1 MAAAYDTY
9 DYPSYWTDRE
19 YEHKS
24 EELAI
29 KTLLKRIPKINTVL
43 ELGAGYG
50 RLAPS
55 YAFRAKKIILS
66 DPSAK
71 LLSIARKAYGGDKR
85 IKYLQL
91 SLENLFSKF
100 RKESVDLAIMI
111 RVIHHIEDIPE
122 AFKIINKCLKPNGYF
137 ILEYANKSHLKATFG
152 QLLKGNTTFLLD
164 IFPKEVG
171 VKKRKKKYLPF
182 KNYHPDDISHE
193 LGTSGFDIIEKLSVS
208 NIRSPFLKK
217 ILSLDLCLSLEKSL
231 QKPLSHLNIGPSIFL
246 LCRKRG

>member
-9 DYPSYWTDRE
+9 DYPSYWISRE

-29 KTLLKRIPKINTVL
+29 KTLLEKIPKINAVL

-50 RLAPS
+50 RLTPA
-55 YAFRAKKIILS
+55 YAFRAKRIILT

-71 LLSIARKAYGGDKR
+71 LLSIARKTFENDKR

-91 SLENLFSKF
+91 SLEKLPSKF
-100 RKESVDLAIMI
+100 RKEGIDLVVMI
-111 RVIHHIEDIPE
+111 RVIHHIEDIPK

-137 ILEYANKSHLKATFG
+137 ILEYANKSHLKATFE
-152 QLLKGNTTFLLD
+152 QFLKGNTTFLLD

-171 VKKRKKKYLPF
+171 VKKRKKKCLPF
-182 KNYHPDDISHE
+182 KNYHPGAMAHE
-193 LGTSGFDIIEKLSVS
+193 LDMSGFDILEKLSVS
-208 NIRSPFLKK
+208 NIRSSFLKK
-217 ILSLDLCLSLEKSL
+217 IFSVDVCLSLEKTL
-231 QKPLSHLNIGPSIFL
+231 QKPLSYLNIGPSIFL

>member
-9 DYPSYWTDRE
+9 DYPSYWIDRE

-29 KTLLKRIPKINTVL
+29 KTLLKNIPKINTVL

-50 RLAPS
+50 RLTPS

-71 LLSIARKAYGGDKR
+71 LLSIARKACEGDKR
-85 IKYLQL
+85 IKYLHL
-91 SLENLFSKF
+91 SLENLFSKL
-100 RKESVDLAIMI
+100 RKGSIDLAIMV

-122 AFKIINKCLKPNGYF
+122 AFNTINKCLKPNGYF
-137 ILEYANKSHLKATFG
+137 ILEYANKSHIKATFE
-152 QLLKGNTTFLLD
+152 QFIKGNTTFLLD
-164 IFPKEVG
+164 IFPKEMG
-171 VKKRKKKYLPF
+171 KIRRKKKCLPF
-182 KNYHPDDISHE
+182 KNYHPDNISHE
-193 LGTSGFDIIEKLSVS
+193 LCMSGFDILEKLSVS
-208 NIRSPFLKK
+208 NIRSSLLKK
-217 ILSLDLCLSLEKSL
+217 ILSADLCLSLEKIL

>member
-9 DYPSYWTDRE
+9 DYPSYWTGRE

-50 RLAPS
+50 RLTPS
-55 YAFRAKKIILS
+55 YAFRAKKIMLS

-71 LLSIARKAYGGDKR
+71 LLSIARKTYGDDKR
-85 IKYLQL
+85 INYLQL
-91 SLENLFSKF
+91 SINKISSKI
-100 RKESVDLAIMI
+100 RKESIDLAIMI
-111 RVIHHIEDIPE
+111 RVIHHIKDIPE
-122 AFKIINKCLKPNGYF
+122 AFRIVNRCLKPNGYF
-137 ILEYANKSHLKATFG
+137 ILEYANKSHIKATIEQF
-152 QLLKGNTTFLLD
+152 LKGNTTFLLD

-171 VKKRKKKYLPF
+171 KTKRKEKCLPF

-193 LGTSGFDIIEKLSVS
+193 LCLSGFDILEKLSVS
-208 NIRSPFLKK
+208 NIRSHQLKK
-217 ILSLDLCLSLEKSL
+217 LLSVDVCLSLEKIL
-231 QKPLSHLNIGPSIFL
+231 QKPLSCLNIGPSIFL

>member
-50 RLAPS
+50 RLTPS
-55 YAFRAKKIILS
+55 YAFRAKRIILS

-71 LLSIARKAYGGDKR
+71 LLSIARKSNKKDKR
-85 IKYLQL
+85 FKYLQL
-91 SLENLFSKF
+91 SIKNISSKI
-100 RKESVDLAIMI
+100 RKESMDLVIMV
-111 RVIHHIEDIPE
+111 RVIHHIKDTPE
-122 AFKIINKCLKPNGYF
+122 AFKIVNRCLKPNAYF
-137 ILEYANKSHLKATFG
+137 ILEYANKSHIKATIEQF
-152 QLLKGNTTFLLD
+152 LKGNTTFLLD

-171 VKKRKKKYLPF
+171 KIKRKKKFLPF

-193 LGTSGFDIIEKLSVS
+193 LYLSGFDILDKLSVS
-208 NIRSPFLKK
+208 NIRSHPLKN
-217 ILSLDLCLSLEKSL
+217 LFSVEMCLALEKRL
-231 QKPLSHLNIGPSIFL
+231 QKPFSYLNIGPSIFL